1 MQTRPPQGP
10 LSGVTTGRFLTGAAV
25 GGLVTYV
32 LTNEA
37 VQKAMINGAAQVWMA
52 LKGGME
58 ETRERFRDAEA
69 EIKAGR
75 SK

>member
-1 MQTRPPQGP
+1 MHNRPPQGP
-10 LSGVTTGRFLTGAAV
+10 LSGMTNGRFLTGAVV

-32 LTNEA
+32 LTNET

-69 EIKAGR
+69 EIKATR

>member
-1 MQTRPPQGP
+1 MHNRPPQGP
-10 LSGVTTGRFLTGAAV
+10 LSGLTNGRFLTGAAV

-69 EIKAGR
+69 EIKATR